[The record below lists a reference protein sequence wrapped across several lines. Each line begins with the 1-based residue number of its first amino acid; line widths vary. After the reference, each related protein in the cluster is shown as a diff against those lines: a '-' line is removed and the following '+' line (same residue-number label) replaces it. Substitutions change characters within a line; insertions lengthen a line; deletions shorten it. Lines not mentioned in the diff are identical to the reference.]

1 MSQFSVLAVVEL
13 SDMDLQSE
21 EARTRLPSAVT
32 GALDQMMAPYDANA
46 KEGDHLVFQE
56 DKRLEEDYAE
66 CVVNCV
72 KTPDGRILSASDSA
86 FSRRFLIWE
95 GKIFQKSAG
104 QLHHLKRT
112 QKAKKYTALPAYPVR
127 KFYRTL
133 QAFAED
139 YLGCVYNEQEGKYG
153 YYRNPNAKW
162 DWFQIGGRWPYAFLV
177 KEGCWSVIPSEL
189 SWACQNEEARKAP
202 EGYRWVSGAR
212 KTDIQWEMMKIA
224 CRICLYRPATFCPA
238 IIRPGR
244 AAPGDAPLGVSASRH
259 IFNFSCR
266 LHLAGNDVTALL
278 DVIVQLTP
286 LPVVRGQLLHLFPP
300 VKAVQRHQPIEH
312 PLSQDGISHELIPAQ
327 VILKC
332 FLCEV
337 GARHTGRVL
346 GTLEVSNRCIHIT
359 HCSDLPLS

>member
-1 MSQFSVLAVVEL
+1 MSHFSVLAVVEL
-13 SDMDLQSE
+13 PDMDLQSE

-32 GALDQMMAPYDANA
+32 GALDQMMAPYDENA

-56 DKRLEEDYAE
+56 DEGLEEDYAE

-72 KTPDGRILSASDSA
+72 KTPDGRILSASDPA

-112 QKAKKYTALPAYPVR
+112 KKAKKYTALPAYPVR

-212 KTDIQWEMMKIA
+212 KTDIQWEMMKQIA
-224 CRICLYRPATFCPA
+224 IDDAMQEYETLKTFFEQGWIDHDNYP
-238 IIRPGR
+238 
-244 AAPGDAPLGVSASRH
+244 
-259 IFNFSCR
+259 
-266 LHLAGNDVTALL
+266 
-278 DVIVQLTP
+278 
-286 LPVVRGQLLHLFPP
+286 LLHITYKGIEELGHILYYKGETQQDYLNRNGLSTQDVYPCTAYTVLDDENWMGRGDVGIFGLSCNDMDDRPWNDFLQAQIAQLP
-300 VKAVQRHQPIEH
+300 DDAFLVK
-312 PLSQDGISHELIPAQ
+312 LD
-327 VILKC
+327 C
-332 FLCEV
+332 
-337 GARHTGRVL
+337 
-346 GTLEVSNRCIHIT
+346 HI
-359 HCSDLPLS
+359 